1 MPLPISAEDYQIIV
15 SKSNKELALKKSN
28 NIVKKY
34 HIATGKGGQGT
45 KRKRVSSGSAHVNC
59 DHKCCAGVVS

>member
-34 HIATGKGGQGT
+34 HESYDI
-45 KRKRVSSGSAHVNC
+45 N
-59 DHKCCAGVVS
+59 